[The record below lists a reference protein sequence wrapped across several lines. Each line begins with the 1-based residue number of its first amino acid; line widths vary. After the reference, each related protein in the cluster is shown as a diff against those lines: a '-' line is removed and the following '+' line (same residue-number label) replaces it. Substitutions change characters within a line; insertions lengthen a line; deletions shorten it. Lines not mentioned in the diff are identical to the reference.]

1 MAIQFNCPYCTATIQ
16 VPDYAAGK
24 KGTCPQCQIKLI
36 VPKPREMPSPAAAAP
51 PMPAPFV
58 TASQSPP
65 GFVPPQFAPNV
76 SPQGAFVSQWPPPGP
91 HAPPFVP
98 APGVPPQYM
107 PVPQMPYP
115 GFDPS
120 QSMLP
125 PADSIEQPSV
135 VKRYK
140 KRMKRRSGWVVWG
153 PIGVIVIFVG
163 LLVFLFLKQGA
174 PKRDPLKGELTA
186 VRRDDGKLEPALVH
200 REWIGLDEDVVDT
213 VLKQMEK
220 RSVTLRSSTIV
231 LRFKATEEGI
241 RVTVEPGEHA
251 ELIAVDINRHKGLAT
266 WQARESAGLTD
277 KHQKE
282 VIKAAERFIKEW
294 AEAEASGEKKRDFA
308 RFHDELG
315 LAALTMGLGG
325 EAIAVVGETVYRC
338 VAEQQ
343 GKLFFL
349 LPPGTQRFELQG
361 RERGKNKFVFPGQ
374 FKVKVI
380 ADESPKRSSKKSGE
394 KKSDSDDETP
404 PAMDLRPSG
413 EFSLDEEAMS
423 KEKTS
428 EKGKAKKK
436 TLPKDMPK
444 DE

>member
-16 VPDYAAGK
+16 VPDHAAGK
-24 KGTCPQCQIKLI
+24 KGTCPQCQTKLV
-36 VPKPREMPSPAAAAP
+36 VPKPREMPSPAAATP
-51 PMPAPFV
+51 PMPA
-58 TASQSPP
+58 
-65 GFVPPQFAPNV
+65 
-76 SPQGAFVSQWPPPGP
+76 
-91 HAPPFVP
+91 
-98 APGVPPQYM
+98 
-107 PVPQMPYP
+107 PQMPYP
-115 GFDPS
+115 GFDPA
-120 QSMLP
+120 QSLPP
-125 PADSIEQPSV
+125 PADSIEQPAV

-163 LLVFLFLKQGA
+163 LLLFLFLKQGT
-174 PKRDPLKGELTA
+174 PKSDPLKGELTA
-186 VRRDDGKLEPALVH
+186 VRRADGKLEPALVH
-200 REWIGLDEDVVDT
+200 REWIGLNEEVVDT

-220 RSVTLRSSTIV
+220 RSVTLRSSTII

-241 RVTVEPGEHA
+241 RVTVEPGEYA
-251 ELIAVDINRHKGLAT
+251 ELIAVDIHRHKGLAT
-266 WQARESAGLTD
+266 WYARESAGLTD
-277 KHQKE
+277 KQQKE

-294 AEAEASGEKKRDFA
+294 AEAEARGEKKRDFA

-315 LAALTMGLGG
+315 LAALAMGLGG

-343 GKLFFL
+343 GQLFFL
-349 LPPGTQRFELQG
+349 LPPGTERFELQG

-380 ADESPKRSSKKSGE
+380 AEASPKKSAKKSEE

-404 PAMDLRPSG
+404 PAMQLRSSG

-428 EKGKAKKK
+428 DKGKSTKKA
-436 TLPKDMPK
+436 TPKKSPNN
-444 DE
+444 E